1 MIDFNSCLHQLEIQ
15 DLRYHGEKYTWSNKR
30 PDNPIAKKL
39 DRALINE
46 HWLNSYPCSLAVFHA
61 PDISDH
67 TPCCI
72 EPIRPLPQAGTK
84 PFKFFN
90 YLTLHP
96 DFLKL
101 VAETWVCTESENHSL
116 SQLSVK
122 QKELKS
128 VLKTLNKEK
137 FSDKQKRVS
146 DTNCLFMD
154 AQVLSLR
161 QPTSDNFAA
170 EKALLEKLQFLKKI
184 EEEYFKQLS
193 RINWLRCG
201 DQNTSYFHKVAT
213 ARKAFNS
220 IIILISV
227 TGIEATSPEDIGN
240 LAVAHF
246 LNILGPPTPKTTPL
260 MISSVADMIR
270 TDRFSCS
277 QAQAALLSRL
287 PTPEDITKTLFKLN
301 KNKSPGPDGFTS
313 GFYTAAW
320 DILGQEVINSISSF
334 FKTSILPT
342 STNSTILTLLPKFPG
357 ATIIKDYRPISCCNT
372 LYKVISKILVN
383 RLKPLLPS
391 IILPNQ
397 TAFIKGRLLLENCL
411 LASELVSGYHKQ
423 QVEKKLT
430 LKLDIAKAF
439 DSVRW
444 DFLIACLL
452 SLNLPQ
458 DYIQRLAACFTS
470 PSFSVGINGRLHG
483 FFKGTRGLR
492 QGDPLSPY
500 LFGLVMNILSH
511 KLNEAAQSGRFG
523 FHPRCQESGLTHLC
537 FADDILVFTDGSLNS
552 VQMILQ
558 VLDEFKAFSGLSISV
573 EKSCFF
579 SSGLSEVEIDAIT
592 ETCGIPAGT
601 FPIRYLGLPL
611 NTRKLSIANCEPL
624 LHQIKSKIKSWTSK
638 YLSFAGRQVLI
649 STVIGGITNFWS
661 GAFILPK
668 ECISLIDKMC
678 NAFLWKGTLEGKYVA
693 RVAWEKVATPR
704 KNGGLGLRNLAI
716 WNRTCI
722 IKLLWLLLFRPES
735 V

>member
-1 MIDFNSCLHQLEIQ
+1 M
-15 DLRYHGEKYTWSNKR
+15 
-30 PDNPIAKKL
+30 
-39 DRALINE
+39 
-46 HWLNSYPCSLAVFHA
+46 
-61 PDISDH
+61 
-67 TPCCI
+67 
-72 EPIRPLPQAGTK
+72 
-84 PFKFFN
+84 
-90 YLTLHP
+90 
-96 DFLKL
+96 
-101 VAETWVCTESENHSL
+101 
-116 SQLSVK
+116 
-122 QKELKS
+122 
-128 VLKTLNKEK
+128 
-137 FSDKQKRVS
+137 
-146 DTNCLFMD
+146 
-154 AQVLSLR
+154 
-161 QPTSDNFAA
+161 
-170 EKALLEKLQFLKKI
+170 
-184 EEEYFKQLS
+184 
-193 RINWLRCG
+193 
-201 DQNTSYFHKVAT
+201 
-213 ARKAFNS
+213 
-220 IIILISV
+220 
-227 TGIEATSPEDIGN
+227 
-240 LAVAHF
+240 
-246 LNILGPPTPKTTPL
+246 
-260 MISSVADMIR
+260 
-270 TDRFSCS
+270 
-277 QAQAALLSRL
+277 
-287 PTPEDITKTLFKLN
+287 
-301 KNKSPGPDGFTS
+301 
-313 GFYTAAW
+313 
-320 DILGQEVINSISSF
+320 
-334 FKTSILPT
+334 
-342 STNSTILTLLPKFPG
+342 
-357 ATIIKDYRPISCCNT
+357 
-372 LYKVISKILVN
+372 
-383 RLKPLLPS
+383 
-391 IILPNQ
+391 
-397 TAFIKGRLLLENCL
+397 
-411 LASELVSGYHKQ
+411 
-423 QVEKKLT
+423 
-430 LKLDIAKAF
+430 DIAKAF